1 MTGEK
6 VRDMEMSKLS
16 KAYKLY
22 TEIRDCYSGLSEE
35 EKTVLSKHNPILI
48 STVEFLIKLV
58 ERSEKEKK

>member
-6 VRDMEMSKLS
+6 VEEGEMSKLS
-16 KAYKLY
+16 IAYKLY

-48 STVEFLIKLV
+48 STVEFLIRLV
-58 ERSEKEKK
+58 EQGEEVRK